1 MNDQYRV
8 RSLLSWQPPVPPTVL
23 LLYYHYHPPSSHVGP
38 SFFISPF
45 SARLYFLLLFC
56 RFPFDSS
63 LALDGKPTLAQ
74 QHSLFISS
82 SSFSI
87 SHVSSIP
94 FRASVHLEL
103 LLLFFFFS
111 S

>member
-1 MNDQYRV
+1 
-8 RSLLSWQPPVPPTVL
+8 
-23 LLYYHYHPPSSHVGP
+23 VGP
-38 SFFISPF
+38 SFFISSF

-82 SSFSI
+82 SFSI

-103 LLLFFFFS
+103 LLLFFFFTS
-111 S
+111 

>member
-1 MNDQYRV
+1 
-8 RSLLSWQPPVPPTVL
+8 
-23 LLYYHYHPPSSHVGP
+23 VGP
-38 SFFISPF
+38 SFFISSF

-82 SSFSI
+82 SSSSFSI